1 MMVGSVKT
9 ENAGMDRHSVQE
21 GNGRRTR
28 YFVRVRAGLIV
39 TLFGFGMFLL
49 GARPSVFGLD
59 RSPVIGFVQVAVLLV
74 GLAIMCIG
82 GYLSLVALWNHHT
95 PSIAADIG
103 LRLVSTGYVVSVFS
117 GMADVFGF
125 GSHPLPGVPYF
136 GIWQATGVMI
146 GEFIIAA
153 GFLMLIPY
161 SLFFSKKPGKDT
173 QAGD

>member
-1 MMVGSVKT
+1 MEHQSVRENNGS
-9 ENAGMDRHSVQE
+9 
-21 GNGRRTR
+21 RTR
-28 YFVRVRAGLIV
+28 YFVRVRVGLIV
-39 TLFGFGMFLL
+39 TLFGFGIFLL

-82 GYLSLVALWNHHT
+82 GYLSLVALWNHQA

-103 LRLVSTGYVVSVFS
+103 LRLVSTGYVVCVFA

-125 GSHPLPGVPYF
+125 GSHSLPGVPYF
-136 GIWQATGVMI
+136 GRWQATGVMI

-161 SLFFSKKPGKDT
+161 ARLFSKNPDQNIEEKD
-173 QAGD
+173 

>member
-1 MMVGSVKT
+1 MVGSVNTKNT
-9 ENAGMDRHSVQE
+9 GVNQRPVRES
-21 GNGRRTR
+21 NGSKTR
-28 YFVRVRAGLIV
+28 YFGRIRVGLIV

-82 GYLSLVALWNHHT
+82 GYLSLVALWNHQT

-103 LRLVSTGYVVSVFS
+103 LRLVSTGYVVCVFS

-125 GSHPLPGVPYF
+125 GSHSLPGVPYF
-136 GIWQATGVMI
+136 GRWQATGVMI

-161 SLFFSKKPGKDT
+161 SRLFSNKSGKNKEGED
-173 QAGD
+173 